1 MLWCGRSSTSC
12 SNRHMAKGVWGI
24 CPGLPSLLYIWPPG
38 SFLRR
43 NGGAVFVLLSALRYA
58 PSAPSGR
65 ARCCT
70 GRLSSPARPALCW
83 GRCWSKQ
90 LAILAPLGCQ
100 KQKEAWESAPRLL
113 VFFFD
118 WGGQGCWMGAALP
131 CRLRARQRPLMHDDA
146 GRIFAVC
153 VVQNLFQRDHES
165 SKRLKSLKFSPI
177 SSIES
182 EDWKQYSAMMI
193 LLF

>member
-1 MLWCGRSSTSC
+1 MRDCSDRLADMSPPPPMRRPNGCARRSRRPMLWCGRNSTGC

-43 NGGAVFVLLSALRYA
+43 KGGAVFVLLSALRYA

-113 VFFFD
+113 VFFFRLGRSGMLD
-118 WGGQGCWMGAALP
+118 GGGPPLPAPDPAAP
-131 CRLRARQRPLMHDDA
+131 AHAR
-146 GRIFAVC
+146 
-153 VVQNLFQRDHES
+153 
-165 SKRLKSLKFSPI
+165 
-177 SSIES
+177 
-182 EDWKQYSAMMI
+182 
-193 LLF
+193 